1 MRAIAIAVAAAAG
14 LLGAS
19 AALASEPGG
28 PVETITYETGP
39 CFGACPVYRLT
50 VLSTGTGT
58 FEGRRNT
65 AVTGLRSFRVSPEQ
79 YRAFERQLAPAR
91 PASGSA
97 RYAGDSCESQAT
109 DLPSVEVG
117 WHSRLGHQQLS
128 FSYGCDMERNRAL
141 AERLRSAPGLLPIA
155 ELVGSR

>member
-1 MRAIAIAVAAAAG
+1 MK
-14 LLGAS
+14 AS
-19 AALASEPGG
+19 AMTAAPALFLACSPAASSGSDS

-39 CFGACPVYRLT
+39 CFGACPVYRIT

-58 FEGRRNT
+58 FEGRRFT
-65 AVTGLRSFRVSPEQ
+65 AVTGLRSFRVTPEQ

-97 RYAGDSCESQAT
+97 RYSGDSCQNQAT

-128 FSYGCDMERNRAL
+128 FSYGCDMERNRGL
-141 AERLRSAPGLLPIA
+141 AEGLRSAPELLPIA

>member
-1 MRAIAIAVAAAAG
+1 MMRAMMIAATAAAG
-14 LLGAS
+14 LVGGA
-19 AALASEPGG
+19 AAASSDS

-39 CFGACPVYRLT
+39 CFGACPVYRIT

-65 AVTGLRSFRVSPEQ
+65 AVTGLRSFRVTPEQ

-97 RYAGDSCESQAT
+97 RYSGDSCESQAT
-109 DLPSVEVG
+109 DLPSVQVG
-117 WHSRLGHQQLS
+117 WHSRLGHQELD
-128 FSYGCDMERNRAL
+128 FSYGCDMERNQAL
-141 AERLRSAPGLLPIA
+141 AERLRAAPGLLPIG
-155 ELVGSR
+155 EFLGSH

>member
-1 MRAIAIAVAAAAG
+1 MKRILIAAAAAAG
-14 LLGAS
+14 LLGRGAAAS
-19 AALASEPGG
+19 SDS

-39 CFGACPVYRLT
+39 CFGACPVYRIT

-58 FEGRRNT
+58 FEGRRFT
-65 AVTGLRSFRVSPEQ
+65 AVTGLRSFRVTPEQ

-97 RYAGDSCESQAT
+97 RYSDDSCENQAT
-109 DLPSVEVG
+109 DLPSVQVG
-117 WHSRLGHQQLS
+117 WHSRRGHQELD
-128 FSYGCDMERNRAL
+128 FSYGCDMDRNRAL

-155 ELVGSR
+155 EFVGSN